1 MNDSLEPSLPLDQTI
16 HSSGALWC
24 EIRPIAGLS
33 ITGKV
38 YRPADLTRDTS
49 WSPDTSEPTSLLAV
63 DAMAIEE
70 LLSEPTPE

>member
-1 MNDSLEPSLPLDQTI
+1 MNDSLEPSLPPDQTI
-16 HSSGALWC
+16 PLSVELWC
-24 EIRPIAGLS
+24 EINPKEGLW

-38 YRPADLTRDTS
+38 YRPVDLTRDTS
-49 WSPDTSEPTSLLAV
+49 WSADTSEPTSLLAV